1 MAERRLTVTQ
11 LKHAVLDPQWR
22 ARWLAG
28 GQPPTLTFPP
38 PGSGPP
44 VKGALFHR
52 LAEDF
57 THWLCHGRAR
67 KTAQGLATAE
77 ALWHEFYRRFAEAR
91 LGELAEA
98 GQVESA
104 HHLSACLR
112 VFCTRLAELRATIEG
127 FSHWQDLFLGEELA
141 VDCTDIAG
149 TGLCVSGRVDAVR
162 RDPSHGV
169 VVVDYK
175 LSRGAE
181 TKHDLVQLAIY
192 GHLLEASR
200 PGLDFTGLLEYYEP
214 ELTVL
219 EVSPAD
225 LRDLFGQMVLPVAAE
240 LGRPPPGHSPAPEP
254 APATPVPD
262 TPVPDTPAADAA
274 GGETDHSAR
283 IAETFAAFRLAVDVM
298 GRTSAP
304 QLVRYRVRPAAGVKV
319 VSLANRAE
327 DLQVSLA
334 LPSPPRIEPA
344 RGYVT
349 IDVPKAVPD
358 TVLWRDIQAAPE
370 LADHPSRVA
379 FPIGLGVEGTP
390 LMADFADPK
399 TCHMLVAGTSGSG
412 KSEFLRSMAASL
424 LQRNAP
430 ASLNLTLIDPKIL
443 SFRDL
448 EGCPHLT
455 GPVISNPGDAVAGLE
470 QAVKDMDQR
479 YRRLADEGYSN
490 LGERIATGHTDLP
503 FHVMV
508 FDEFADLI
516 LAGRQEKAVF
526 ESLVARLAA
535 KGRAAG
541 IHLVLATQRP
551 DKGIVTGTIKANLP
565 LRVCLKVTSA
575 VNSQIILDEPGGEA
589 LVGRGDLLC
598 DRGHGIERAQSAFLP
613 AADMRRLVAT
623 LQA

>member
-1 MAERRLTVTQ
+1 VAERGLTVTQ

-22 ARWLAG
+22 ARWQAG
-28 GQPPTLTFPP
+28 GRPPTLIFPSA
-38 PGSGPP
+38 GSGPP

-52 LAEDF
+52 LVQEF
-57 THWLCHGRAR
+57 THWLCHGRAP
-67 KTAQGLATAE
+67 KTARGLTTAE
-77 ALWHEFYRRFAEAR
+77 ALWHEFYHRFAEAS

-112 VFCTRLAELRATIEG
+112 AFCARLAHLRGAIAG

-149 TGLCVSGRVDAVR
+149 TGLCVSGRVDAIR
-162 RDPSHGV
+162 RDPAHGV

-175 LSRGAE
+175 LSRGGE

-200 PGLDFTGLLEYYEP
+200 PGIDFTGLLEYYEP
-214 ELTVL
+214 ELAVL
-219 EVSPAD
+219 EVSAAD
-225 LRDLFGQMVLPVAAE
+225 LRDLFSQMVLPVAAE
-240 LGRPPPGHSPAPEP
+240 LGRPASAPPAVPAPP
-254 APATPVPD
+254 PATPVPPDPVSDPPVSD
-262 TPVPDTPAADAA
+262 TP
-274 GGETDHSAR
+274 GGETDHSAL
-283 IAETFAAFRLAVDVM
+283 IAETFAAFKLAVEVM
-298 GRTSAP
+298 GRTTAP

-344 RGYVT
+344 RGCVT

-379 FPIGLGVEGTP
+379 FAIGLGVEGTP

-455 GPVISNPGDAVAGLE
+455 GPIISSPEDAIASLE
-470 QAVKDMDQR
+470 QAVKDMDKR

-490 LGERIATGHTDLP
+490 LGERIAAGHTDLP

-508 FDEFADLI
+508 FDEFADLV
-516 LAGRQEKAVF
+516 LAGRQQKAQF
-526 ESLVARLAA
+526 EGLVARLAA

-551 DKGIVTGTIKANLP
+551 DKTIVTGTIKANLP

-598 DRGHGIERAQSAFLP
+598 DRGLGIERAQSAFLP
-613 AADMRRLVAT
+613 AADMRRFVDSLHA
-623 LQA
+623 